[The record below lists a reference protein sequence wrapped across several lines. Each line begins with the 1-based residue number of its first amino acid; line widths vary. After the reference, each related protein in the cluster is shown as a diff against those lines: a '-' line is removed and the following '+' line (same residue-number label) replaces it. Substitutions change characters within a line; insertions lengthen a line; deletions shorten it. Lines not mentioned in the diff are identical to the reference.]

1 MEHFNLLQNVA
12 VWALPVLFGITVHE
26 VAHGWVALL
35 LGDKTALMMGRL
47 TLNPLKHIDRVG
59 TIVVPLLCL
68 AVGGF
73 MFGWAKPV
81 PITWRN
87 LKHPRRDAALVAAAG
102 PMANALM
109 IIGWAMG
116 LKLAVSFVHRGFE
129 QATFLVYMAQAGIIM
144 NILLMV
150 VNLIPIPPLDGSRV
164 LASLL
169 PPRLAVVLDRI
180 EPYGFMILVLL
191 MVSKAFSMILNPV
204 IYGVFSLIS
213 RVFSLPL

>member
-1 MEHFNLLQNVA
+1 MEHFSLLQNVA
-12 VWALPVLFGITVHE
+12 VWAVPVLLGITIHE

-35 LGDKTALMMGRL
+35 LGDKTAFMLGRL

-59 TIVVPLLCL
+59 TIIVPLLCL
-68 AVGGF
+68 ALGGF

-81 PITWRN
+81 PITWRH
-87 LKHPRRDAALVAAAG
+87 LKHPRRDSALVAAAG

-109 IIGWAMG
+109 VVAWALV
-116 LKLAVSFVHRGFE
+116 LKLGVSWVRMGFE
-129 QATFLVYMAQAGIIM
+129 QATFLVYMAQAGIMM
-144 NILLMV
+144 NVLLMV

-169 PPRLAVVLDRI
+169 PLRLALVLDKI

-191 MVSKAFSMILNPV
+191 MVSKAFSMILNPIV
-204 IYGVFSLIS
+204 YGVFSLIS
-213 RVFSLPL
+213 RVFSLPA